1 MELTPEDPLAGLNR
15 LLKALE
21 SLNGKTDLDR
31 KGELRSSFYLDLRRK
46 PGERLSEFGT
56 RFRTLTAEL
65 KQEGIKLPAGELGW
79 FLKSKLGLDPLRQQL
94 LETALAGK
102 EDYDVVESEVLRL
115 FKDLHTSDP
124 LMRKPMNE
132 QRPPLLQRFLAQA
145 GSTSTGSRSS
155 YPSSMASSSGR
166 SFRSGVSSSR
176 PPFKKQFPPR
186 QSHVTELEEEQVEE
200 EGEPDEEGS
209 PDRGP
214 QAFSLEE
221 VLQTEAEVLATEI
234 EEAENE
240 GIDTEFLNELESG
253 VEQAAE
259 SLITMREA
267 RGKLAEVCKDRGYG
281 KPSTSN
287 SPPKTKVPGNQINSR
302 KQSGKHPCWD
312 CNEHGHW
319 VAIPTGVLFFLP
331 AIGVTVL
338 GHPLVSMLQILSL
351 AATGGQGWLRLLR
364 NMFVIKGDEINVVA
378 LLGHAR
384 SEDMPDKMP

>member
-1 MELTPEDPLAGLNR
+1 M
-15 LLKALE
+15 
-21 SLNGKTDLDR
+21 
-31 KGELRSSFYLDLRRK
+31 
-46 PGERLSEFGT
+46 
-56 RFRTLTAEL
+56 
-65 KQEGIKLPAGELGW
+65 
-79 FLKSKLGLDPLRQQL
+79 KSKLGLDPLRQQL

-102 EDYDVVESEVLRL
+102 EDYDVWESEVLRL

-214 QAFSLEE
+214 RAFSWRRCFK
-221 VLQTEAEVLATEI
+221 TEAEVLATEI

-267 RGKLAEVCKDRGYG
+267 RESLQRSAKIADTESRRLPIAPQRPRSMETRSTPANRAANTHAGIAMNMDTGWR
-281 KPSTSN
+281 PSVW
-287 SPPKTKVPGNQINSR
+287 KAWSR
-302 KQSGKHPCWD
+302 PWKKEG
-312 CNEHGHW
+312 
-319 VAIPTGVLFFLP
+319 
-331 AIGVTVL
+331 
-338 GHPLVSMLQILSL
+338 
-351 AATGGQGWLRLLR
+351 R
-364 NMFVIKGDEINVVA
+364 
-378 LLGHAR
+378 
-384 SEDMPDKMP
+384 

>member
-1 MELTPEDPLAGLNR
+1 MAEDEKGSSAWYRVPTWDGSPATWRAFKREMSWWTSSLNLEDTKRYNLAARWLLRQSGAVRARGEEFEPSELEYQKAVVSRDPQTGEDVELTPEDPLAGLNR

-46 PGERLSEFGT
+46 PGERLSEFCT

-124 LMRKPMNE
+124 LMRKPMNK

-176 PPFKKQFPPR
+176 PPFKKPFPPR

-259 SLITMREA
+259 SLNHDA
-267 RGKLAEVCKDRGYG
+267 
-281 KPSTSN
+281 
-287 SPPKTKVPGNQINSR
+287 
-302 KQSGKHPCWD
+302 
-312 CNEHGHW
+312 
-319 VAIPTGVLFFLP
+319 
-331 AIGVTVL
+331 
-338 GHPLVSMLQILSL
+338 
-351 AATGGQGWLRLLR
+351 
-364 NMFVIKGDEINVVA
+364 
-378 LLGHAR
+378 
-384 SEDMPDKMP
+384 